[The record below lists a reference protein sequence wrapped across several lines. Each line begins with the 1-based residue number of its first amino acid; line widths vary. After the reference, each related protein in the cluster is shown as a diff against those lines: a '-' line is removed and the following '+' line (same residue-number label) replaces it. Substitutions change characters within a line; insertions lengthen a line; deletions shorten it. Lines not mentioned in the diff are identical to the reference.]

1 MEEIDSNDELIV
13 EKEVSLLLL
22 DTIWLEDDELFNL
35 DVIRIVSSKGEEI
48 QTPSINIVP
57 SHSCKRKHDDF
68 ASNY

>member
-1 MEEIDSNDELIV
+1 MICDEWITKKDDPFLP
-13 EKEVSLLLL
+13 L
-22 DTIWLEDDELFNL
+22 DAIWLEDDELFNV

-68 ASNY
+68 ASKY